1 MNLDSLQLFW
11 LRGVLPKSWTLGYDE
26 ELDVGWIMI
35 HDSWIMALCSAR
47 WVSSQVFVA
56 GPLRRLL
63 NSFCLGSYLYW
74 EDSFFRDVLFLKK
87 LHFPRS
93 HIPGKLHFPASLISP
108 LSNFSRCNFSQDVN
122 FLWKSCFFGKY
133 NSLGSHISQEVTFS
147 GKSLVSQSL
156 GNIIW

>member
-1 MNLDSLQLFW
+1 MSIRNEQDGIHLKDMWQGCQGGHTGHPWPHLYHVSHVYMSKYLHNTILNNFP
-11 LRGVLPKSWTLGYDE
+11 REVTIPGY
-26 ELDVGWIMI
+26 
-35 HDSWIMALCSAR
+35 
-47 WVSSQVFVA
+47 
-56 GPLRRLL
+56 
-63 NSFCLGSYLYW
+63 SFCLGSYLYW

-108 LSNFSRCNFSQDVN
+108 LSNFSGCNFSQDVN